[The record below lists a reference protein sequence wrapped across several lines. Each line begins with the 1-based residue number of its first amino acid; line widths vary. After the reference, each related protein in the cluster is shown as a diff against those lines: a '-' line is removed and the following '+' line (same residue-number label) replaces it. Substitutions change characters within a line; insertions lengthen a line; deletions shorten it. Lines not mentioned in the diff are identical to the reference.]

1 MQIAEVGM
9 EDIFEYLVE
18 IINKKDKKDYY
29 FKLLYEIRDEY
40 SELNFMFQSNMIFDT
55 QIDREHIVIMNAL
68 DEVLEWDVDA
78 ILNFIKD
85 NKLEAKAVLMNDIIG
100 YMGEDEFILLLDNV
114 KGEHDIEDFQYSSEP
129 IIIMELDNVGT
140 YYIIDGKHRLFNA
153 YQNRNIDIKAYVF
166 TSDKLEGFLINENY
180 KRNYRWIQ
188 KLLYLGYL
196 LSRSEIE

>member
-68 DEVLEWDVDA
+68 DVVLEWDVDA

>member
-68 DEVLEWDVDA
+68 DVVLEWDVDA

-114 KGEHDIEDFQYSSEP
+114 KGEHDIEDFQYSSKP

>member
-1 MQIAEVGM
+1 M

-29 FKLLYEIRDEY
+29 FKLLYEIRDED

-68 DEVLEWDVDA
+68 DVVLEWDVDA

>member
-68 DEVLEWDVDA
+68 DVFLEWDVDA

>member
-1 MQIAEVGM
+1 
-9 EDIFEYLVE
+9 
-18 IINKKDKKDYY
+18 
-29 FKLLYEIRDEY
+29 
-40 SELNFMFQSNMIFDT
+40 MFQSNMIFDT

-68 DEVLEWDVDA
+68 DVVLEWDVDA

>member
-68 DEVLEWDVDA
+68 DVVLEWDVDA

-166 TSDKLEGFLINENY
+166 TSDKLEGFLMHTKTEISTSKPMFLQAIN
-180 KRNYRWIQ
+180 
-188 KLLYLGYL
+188 
-196 LSRSEIE
+196 

>member
-1 MQIAEVGM
+1 
-9 EDIFEYLVE
+9 
-18 IINKKDKKDYY
+18 
-29 FKLLYEIRDEY
+29 
-40 SELNFMFQSNMIFDT
+40 
-55 QIDREHIVIMNAL
+55 
-68 DEVLEWDVDA
+68 
-78 ILNFIKD
+78 
-85 NKLEAKAVLMNDIIG
+85 
-100 YMGEDEFILLLDNV
+100 
-114 KGEHDIEDFQYSSEP
+114 
-129 IIIMELDNVGT
+129 MELDNVGT

>member
-1 MQIAEVGM
+1 M

-68 DEVLEWDVDA
+68 DVVLEWDVDA